1 MNAAH
6 HAPAPAREPVRQAT
20 APVHSLAGFAALLRE
35 HGLKVGVAEQG
46 AMLQAALALGPLQGE
61 RLSAAWRAMACHS
74 ARDWRQWPEL
84 FERYWYPQ
92 RLKGQVRVSGQMRP
106 SRDLRQAVQ
115 DLHQH
120 MAQNAA
126 SAPGK
131 AAPFSASDTPG
142 TSSGTDDAGSPRAM
156 GGASRSTVEALHQ
169 RDGQMW
175 LPQELGALQQLA
187 RQITAQLRP
196 RPTRRWRS
204 AQPGHR
210 LDLRQTLRR
219 SVAWG
224 GEPLRPAWQVPR
236 QEPPRLF
243 ILADVSRSME
253 SHAPLFLRV
262 ARAFAQVAQA
272 RVFVFHTRL
281 AEVTALMQRDSAAIQ
296 AKVNAVTA
304 GFGAGTRIASSVQ
317 DFARVHARA
326 QLKRGAHVWIFSDG
340 FDTDAPEA
348 LPAALQAVRARGAR
362 ITWFHPTRAVPAA
375 AALQRS
381 RACIDR
387 FYPLASLADLA
398 AARRTRQ

>member
-1 MNAAH
+1 MTHDAAAR
-6 HAPAPAREPVRQAT
+6 APLRAT
-20 APVHSLAGFAALLRE
+20 AATPPVHSLAGFASMLRE
-35 HGLKVGVAEQG
+35 HGLKVGVSEQQ

-61 RLSAAWRAMACHS
+61 RLCAAWRALACHS
-74 ARDWRQWPEL
+74 ARDWRQWPDL

-115 DLHQH
+115 DLHQQ
-120 MAQNAA
+120 MATPAA
-126 SAPGK
+126 SAPGR
-131 AAPFSASDTPG
+131 AAPLSASDTPG
-142 TSSGTDDAGSPRAM
+142 SSPYTDDAPSPRAM
-156 GGASRSTVEALHQ
+156 GGASRTEVDALHQ

-175 LPQELGALQQLA
+175 LPQELGTLQQLA
-187 RQITAQLRP
+187 KQITAQLRP
-196 RPTRRWRS
+196 RPTRRWRT

-224 GEPLRPAWQVPR
+224 GEPLRPAWQVKR
-236 QEPPRLF
+236 VEPPRLF

-262 ARAFAQVAQA
+262 ARAFALAAQA

-281 AEVTALMQRDSAAIQ
+281 AEVTALMQRDSAAVQ

-317 DFARVHARA
+317 DFVRVHARA
-326 QLKRGAHVWIFSDG
+326 QLNRGARVWIFSDG

-381 RACIDR
+381 RACIER

-398 AARRTRQ
+398 AAGRSLH

>member
-1 MNAAH
+1 MTANKPPCAAS
-6 HAPAPAREPVRQAT
+6 PVQS
-20 APVHSLAGFAALLRE
+20 VVGFAAMLRD
-35 HGLKVGVAEQG
+35 HGFKVGVSEQST
-46 AMLQAALALGPLQGE
+46 MLQAALAFGPLHA
-61 RLSAAWRAMACHS
+61 RALHAAWRAIACHS
-74 ARDWRQWPEL
+74 VRDWRQWPDL

-115 DLHQH
+115 AMHQD
-120 MAQNAA
+120 MAQPPASA
-126 SAPGK
+126 SAPSRS
-131 AAPFSASDTPG
+131 APHTASEAPSASDQPDATP
-142 TSSGTDDAGSPRAM
+142 SPSAM
-156 GGASRSTVEALHQ
+156 GGASRTEALQQ

-187 RQITAQLRP
+187 RRITRQLRP
-196 RPTRRWRS
+196 RPTRRWHS
-204 AQPGHR
+204 AQRGQR

-224 GEPLRPAWQVPR
+224 GEPLAPAWQVPL

-253 SHAPLFLRV
+253 SHAPLFLRI
-262 ARAFAQVAQA
+262 ARAFAVAAQA

-281 AEVTALMQRDSAAIQ
+281 AEITPLMQRDSAAIQ
-296 AKVNAVTA
+296 EKINAVTA
-304 GFGAGTRIASSVQ
+304 GFGAGTRIAQCLQ
-317 DFARVHARA
+317 DFCRVQVRA
-326 QLKRGAHVWIFSDG
+326 QIGAGARVWIFSDG

-348 LPAALQAVRARGAR
+348 LPLALQAVRARGAR
-362 ITWFHPTRAVPAA
+362 ITWFHPTRAVPEA

-387 FYPLASLADLA
+387 FVPLASVRDLA
-398 AARRTRQ
+398 AARAVLR

>member
-1 MNAAH
+1 MNATAA
-6 HAPAPAREPVRQAT
+6 APQRARSATPAS
-20 APVHSLAGFAALLRE
+20 HSLAGFAALLRD
-35 HGLKVGVAEQG
+35 HGLKVGVAEHS
-46 AMLQAALALGPLQGE
+46 AMLQAALVLGPLQGQ
-61 RLSAAWRAMACHS
+61 RLSAAWRALACHC

-115 DLHQH
+115 ALHQN
-120 MAQNAA
+120 MAAA
-126 SAPGK
+126 STPGQ
-131 AAPFSASDTPG
+131 AAPYSASDAPG
-142 TSSGTDDAGSPRAM
+142 ISSDTEQAGSPRAM
-156 GGASRSTVEALHQ
+156 GGASRHEVQALHQ
-169 RDGQMW
+169 REAQMW
-175 LPQELGALQQLA
+175 LPQELGQLQQLA

-204 AQPGHR
+204 AQPGRR

-224 GEPLRPAWQVPR
+224 GEPLRPAWMVQR
-236 QEPPRLF
+236 REPPRLF

-253 SHAPLFLRV
+253 AHAPLFLRV
-262 ARAFAQVAQA
+262 ARAFALAAQA

-281 AEVTALMQRDSAAIQ
+281 SEVTALMQRDSAAVQ

-304 GFGAGTRIASSVQ
+304 GFGAGTRIASCVQ

-326 QLKRGAHVWIFSDG
+326 QLNRGARVWIFSDG

-362 ITWFHPTRAVPAA
+362 ITWFHPTRAVPAG

-381 RACIDR
+381 RASIER

-398 AARRTRQ
+398 SASRSLH